1 MLSKYLTILEKIYHK
16 LFVKF
21 HKIEGCFY
29 KYKTL
34 DKSKR
39 LVLYLDYPKFIHLG
53 DTLWCEPIARLIAA
67 NFNLAICCNY
77 QMEFY
82 FKRLGYTVISKSLIS
97 HCDLLVA
104 RTELAYHLRNK
115 DVFWINFD
123 YTKVF
128 QPIINV
134 VLNNVADYLGLN
146 LNDARPRS
154 LNFSP
159 AEKSLVAL
167 KCEMASG
174 YKYVVLNNYIDS
186 HKFGMRSVE
195 LHAAEKAM
203 LRFAQEYKKDAAVK
217 LVHVG
222 TKREKEK
229 DPNHYDIVD
238 LDLRGLTS
246 VEEAFILASL
256 ENVVN
261 YIGFDAFWL
270 HLFNIY
276 NKDSYIMLRPGFSE
290 TWKMQVKNYVAIP
303 YVGGKNKVHLLVKHE
318 HEIQR

>member
-1 MLSKYLTILEKIYHK
+1 MLSKYLTIIEKIYYK
-16 LFVKF
+16 IFVKY

-29 KYKTL
+29 KHKAI

-39 LVLYLDYPKFIHLG
+39 IILYLDYPKFIHLG

-67 NFNLAICCNY
+67 NFNLAICCTS

-82 FKRLGYTVISKSLIS
+82 FKCLGYKVINKSSIS
-97 HCDLLVA
+97 HSDLLVA

-115 DVFWINFD
+115 DVLWINFD
-123 YTKVF
+123 YTKVSK
-128 QPIINV
+128 PIINV
-134 VLNNVADYLGLN
+134 VLSNVANYLGLN
-146 LNDARPRS
+146 FNNAQPRS

-159 AEKSLVAL
+159 AEKSSVAL
-167 KCEMASG
+167 KFDITSVD
-174 YKYVVLNNYIDS
+174 KYAVLNNYIDS
-186 HKFGMRSVE
+186 HKFGMKNGE
-195 LHAAEKAM
+195 FLAAEKAM
-203 LRFAQEYKKDAAVK
+203 LRFAAKYKKDACVK

-222 TKREKEK
+222 TNREKEQ
-229 DPNHYDIVD
+229 DPNHYEIID

-256 ENVVN
+256 DNVVN

-276 NKDSYIMLRPGFSE
+276 NKSSYIMLKPGFSE
-290 TWKMQVKNYVAIP
+290 MYNRQVRNYVAIA
-303 YVGGKNKVHLLVKHE
+303 YAGEENKVTFISEALA
-318 HEIQR
+318 

>member
-1 MLSKYLTILEKIYHK
+1 MLNKYLIILEKIYYR

-21 HKIEGCFY
+21 HKIERCFY
-29 KYKTL
+29 KHKTI

-39 LVLYLDYPKFIHLG
+39 VVLYLDYPKFIHLG
-53 DTLWCEPIARLIAA
+53 DTLWCEPVARLIAA

-82 FKRLGYTVISKSLIS
+82 FRRLGYNVINKSSIS
-97 HCDLLVA
+97 HNDLLIA
-104 RTELAYHLRNK
+104 RNELAYHLRNK
-115 DVFWINFD
+115 NVLWINFD

-159 AEKSLVAL
+159 AEKSFVAL
-167 KCEMASG
+167 KYEIASG
-174 YKYVVLNNYIDS
+174 DKYVVLNNYIDS
-186 HKFGMRSVE
+186 HKFGMKSVDFNV
-195 LHAAEKAM
+195 ADKAV
-203 LRFAQEYKKDAAVK
+203 LRFAQEYKKDAGVK

-256 ENVVN
+256 DNVVN

-270 HLFNIY
+270 NLFNIY
-276 NKDSYIMLRPGFSE
+276 NKSSYIMLKPGFSE
-290 TWKMQVKNYVAIP
+290 MYNRQVRNYVAIP
-303 YVGGKNKVHLLVKHE
+303 YLSGKNKVTF
-318 HEIQR
+318 IN